1 MRTHRAYENMKYLE
15 LQQHINNV
23 LSGEENLRPVYV
35 VYGDDDYLSS
45 GALKIFEGMVSS
57 DYKDFNFIKLASE
70 QDVNDAVDA
79 LETFPIF
86 DSYKVVILPL
96 QNSLATSKKSK
107 KSKASDE
114 VEQGESIVKSVIEKY
129 LQAPCETSVFV
140 LYCESKEVATS
151 AKFKGAEIVDCS
163 RLDEEALIKEITKIA
178 LTPPARHIERD
189 AAMELILRTQNSM
202 GRIVSEMTKLK
213 AYQDS
218 RITRKDVMDMVASD
232 LDYKMY
238 ELANAVSSKN
248 ADTALSVLNVFFEN
262 GLRGMTIIN
271 LLYGKY
277 RELLHASLNKDMP
290 NDELA
295 KLIGLNSSG
304 AVYYLK
310 KASQNYSQVKLKRS
324 VDYLHALQYD
334 VLSGKR
340 NENSAVHEAV
350 LHLLAL

>member
-1 MRTHRAYENMKYLE
+1 MKYLE
-15 LQQHINNV
+15 LAKHINNV
-23 LSGEENLRPVYV
+23 LTGGEKLRPLYV

-45 GALKIFEGMVSS
+45 CALKAFEGMVSN

-79 LETFPIF
+79 LETFPMF
-86 DSYKVVILPL
+86 DDYKVVILSL
-96 QNSLATSKKSK
+96 QNSLTKGKKG
-107 KSKASDE
+107 KASDE
-114 VEQGESIVKSVIEKY
+114 ATQGESIVKSVIDRY
-129 LQAPCETSVFV
+129 MQSPCETSVFV
-140 LYCESKEVATS
+140 LDCESKEVATS
-151 AKFKGAEIVDCS
+151 AKFKGAEMVDCS
-163 RLDEEALIKEITKIA
+163 RLDEETLVEEIRKIA
-178 LTPPARHIERD
+178 LCAPQRSIENE
-189 AAMELILRTQNSM
+189 AAHELILRTQNSM
-202 GRIVSEMTKLK
+202 GRIESEMTKLK
-213 AYQDS
+213 SYVDS
-218 RITRKDVMDMVASD
+218 RITRQDVMDMVASD

-277 RELLHASLNKDMP
+277 RELLHASLNKDMS

-295 KLIGLNSSG
+295 KLIGLNSAG